1 LEGDRTG
8 GMSRRR
14 ENGERRVVKRKKDQR
29 EEDL

>member
-1 LEGDRTG
+1 
-8 GMSRRR
+8 MSRRR